1 MFDHF
6 RSAVSMLARFVSG
19 EMFKSIVIKLG
30 IMQAHR
36 LGRSLREDTC
46 NSILLFINK
55 KNGVIMLIEFL
66 IGTTKGVSGGN
77 HFVF

>member
-19 EMFKSIVIKLG
+19 EMFKKLG